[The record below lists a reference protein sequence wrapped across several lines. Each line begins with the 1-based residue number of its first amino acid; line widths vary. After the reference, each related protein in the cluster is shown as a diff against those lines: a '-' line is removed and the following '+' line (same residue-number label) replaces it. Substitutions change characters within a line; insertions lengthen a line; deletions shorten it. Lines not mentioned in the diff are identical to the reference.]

1 MLTSSFRHLD
11 NNCTYSLRALR
22 KKSIDTSS
30 KGEMKGGK
38 RSAEEAKIIGER
50 QDEEKKEVED
60 RKEEGEDEAGASGN
74 CNLTVCCLL

>member
-11 NNCTYSLRALR
+11 NNCTYSIRALR

-38 RSAEEAKIIGER
+38 RSAEEAKIIER
-50 QDEEKKEVED
+50 HDEEKKEVED